1 MLVAIFNA
9 ADDFLHVG
17 CSKMGGKSRVARD
30 TLEEFLFR
38 IASAV
43 TEAYQVGRR
52 QCSRPFRR
60 EGALAVETVVD
71 INGASLTMGRN
82 SDATA
87 HVAHDEIEVLVAPS
101 RFTRKAP
108 RDGSLVERMPDG
120 HSRHEGRPAD
130 ACHVFHLVDHAR
142 IGNEGPT
149 AWNAHGE
156 LIGNNATEV
165 ASMLALGVIHVVA
178 HQFVDLIN
186 ATLDGFGQSATPD
199 DGIKLEADIELFE
212 FADDEVAAK
221 LALVDNTV
229 ETLQFVH
236 RMADVAQQQRRL
248 VFVERNFCGRGTG
261 IDNEDSHGVGIV

>member
-1 MLVAIFNA
+1 
-9 ADDFLHVG
+9 
-17 CSKMGGKSRVARD
+17 
-30 TLEEFLFR
+30 
-38 IASAV
+38 
-43 TEAYQVGRR
+43 
-52 QCSRPFRR
+52 
-60 EGALAVETVVD
+60 
-71 INGASLTMGRN
+71 
-82 SDATA
+82 
-87 HVAHDEIEVLVAPS
+87 
-101 RFTRKAP
+101 
-108 RDGSLVERMPDG
+108 MPDG
-120 HSRHEGRPAD
+120 HPRHEGRPAD
-130 ACHVFHLVDHAR
+130 ACHVFHLIDHAR

-165 ASMLALGVIHVVA
+165 ASMLALGVIHIVA

-186 ATLDGFGQSATPD
+186 ATNDGFGQSATPD

-221 LALVDNTV
+221 LALVDNAV